1 MDSRTGVQ
9 VMVQQ
14 LLNIVAYANFATN
27 GKGTTHKCIFHPK
40 LQAVK
45 ALEPY
50 RLSTMLCWLLMCR
63 IR

>member
-1 MDSRTGVQ
+1 
-9 VMVQQ
+9 MVQQ